1 MTDGGGWL
9 RRAGRGRTD
18 DGAVAIWTISDG
30 SRGRRWREAVVD
42 IDGGIRSSLLFETDR
57 DRCFSHMELSTAA
70 GLLTLHPETDGTL
83 HGNVVSRDG
92 IRHVVGLPWQ
102 RTGIVGIEG
111 SPLALAAA
119 LFLLERQVGEGSALE
134 VASIEIGLD
143 LIVTAGRSRV
153 ERMTADGWRL
163 GGRAVDRTRAGGLPA
178 LRDAVDWPLELE
190 PVGQGRGLP

>member
-1 MTDGGGWL
+1 MTDAGGWL

-42 IDGGIRSSLLFETDR
+42 HEGSIRSSLLFETDL
-57 DRCFSHMELSTAA
+57 DRCFSHMELSTAV

-92 IRHVVGLPWQ
+92 IRHVVGLPWE
-102 RTGIVGIEG
+102 RAGVVGIEA

-119 LFLLERQVGEGSALE
+119 LFLLERQVGEGTALE

-143 LIVTAGRSRV
+143 LVVTAGRTWI
-153 ERMTADGWRL
+153 ERRTDGWRL
-163 GGRAVDRTRAGGLPA
+163 GGRAVDRGRAGGLPA
-178 LRDAVDWPLELE
+178 LRDDVDWPLELD
-190 PVGQGRGLP
+190 PVEQGRGLP